1 MYIWTMVQIYKFF
14 AKRKS
19 DSHKKLRFR
28 PILSPHLL
36 LTPLIP
42 RDFCG
47 GWRGFLAPTTRA
59 MVGGFFGGTRG
70 LAGVPRAFGGEGA
83 SAADTLLRGGWA
95 GVWHDHNPRYGGWL
109 LWRGAGVGAGS
120 RAL

>member
-14 AKRKS
+14 VKRKS
-19 DSHKKLRFR
+19 DSHKKLRIR

-47 GWRGFLAPTTRA
+47 GWRGFSRLQPALWW
-59 MVGGFFGGTRG
+59 V
-70 LAGVPRAFGGEGA
+70 AFLEGC
-83 SAADTLLRGGWA
+83 GGW
-95 GVWHDHNPRYGGWL
+95 R
-109 LWRGAGVGAGS
+109 
-120 RAL
+120 

>member
-14 AKRKS
+14 VKRKS

-47 GWRGFLAPTTRA
+47 GWRGFGASTTRA
-59 MVGGFFGGTRG
+59 MVGGFFGGVRG
-70 LAGVPRAFGGEGA
+70 LARVIAPYKPPK
-83 SAADTLLRGGWA
+83 T
-95 GVWHDHNPRYGGWL
+95 P
-109 LWRGAGVGAGS
+109 
-120 RAL
+120 

>member
-59 MVGGFFGGTRG
+59 MVGGFFGG
-70 LAGVPRAFGGEGA
+70 V
-83 SAADTLLRGGWA
+83 RGGVARGFARPQPALWWVA
-95 GVWHDHNPRYGGWL
+95 FVEGCGGW
-109 LWRGAGVGAGS
+109 R
-120 RAL
+120 